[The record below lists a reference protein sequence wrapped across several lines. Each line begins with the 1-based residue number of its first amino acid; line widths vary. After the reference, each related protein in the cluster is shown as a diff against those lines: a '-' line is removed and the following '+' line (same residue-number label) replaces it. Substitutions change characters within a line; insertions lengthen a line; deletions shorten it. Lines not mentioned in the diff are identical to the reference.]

1 MNPSNALVLT
11 GVMAVGGAP
20 RAFVRLQSSTS
31 ILCLGF
37 GGRCEGEVDALLP
50 EGWSVVVIDLEA
62 GLCSCLSI
70 TRFRNRSACS
80 ERSSARGR
88 PDHGD
93 RLLRPLDR
101 SSPDNDGWFGD
112 RWRSI

>member
-31 ILCLGF
+31 VLCLGF

-50 EGWSVVVIDLEA
+50 EGWSVVAIDLEA
-62 GLCSCLSI
+62 GCVQLS
-70 TRFRNRSACS
+70 
-80 ERSSARGR
+80 
-88 PDHGD
+88 
-93 RLLRPLDR
+93 LDNEVQE
-101 SSPDNDGWFGD
+101 PVCML
-112 RWRSI
+112 